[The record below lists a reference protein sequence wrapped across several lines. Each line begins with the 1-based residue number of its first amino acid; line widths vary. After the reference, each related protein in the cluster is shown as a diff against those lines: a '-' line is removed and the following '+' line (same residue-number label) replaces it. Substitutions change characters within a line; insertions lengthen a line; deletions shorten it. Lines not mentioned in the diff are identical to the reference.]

1 MSSMNNCVV
10 CDNDGMKKKTLC
22 FTSSCKKAKYTHE
35 KIYKRTALS
44 SSHHLYHKKKF
55 VSSKMLGEATCPKRS
70 IKGRLAHVGNS
81 KGGSDKK
88 HNSYDRYL
96 ARKVGNV
103 LRNDRIKF
111 ETTDYSTMKKL
122 RCAGVDCSQHKC
134 LVERMPNCNDTTKI
148 TGSKGNPAVGVS
160 TSSCSCCV

>member
-1 MSSMNNCVV
+1 MSYKFSAGGPGDLTRAVQKR
-10 CDNDGMKKKTLC
+10 GGIFLRLQQKI
-22 FTSSCKKAKYTHE
+22 CKR
-35 KIYKRTALS
+35 KIT
-44 SSHHLYHKKKF
+44 
-55 VSSKMLGEATCPKRS
+55 
-70 IKGRLAHVGNS
+70 HVGNS